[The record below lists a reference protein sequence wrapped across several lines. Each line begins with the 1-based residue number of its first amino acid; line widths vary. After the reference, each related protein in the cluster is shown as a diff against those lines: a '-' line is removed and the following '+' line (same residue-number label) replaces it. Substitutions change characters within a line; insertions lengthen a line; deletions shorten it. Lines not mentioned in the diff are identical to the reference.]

1 MKKIF
6 TLIFLLLFL
15 QSYSQEYGEKGYQK
29 KRFDEATEFLKNNDF
44 ESATLTFYFV
54 FRYEKNE
61 LGKIALKKS
70 DSILPKA
77 QQSIKK
83 KLVGKWILSK
93 SGSNWGFKK
102 TNDTLTKKILIIDID
117 KFSFYDQNINTKE
130 MKLTKCEKINFTKNR
145 NRKGSLFDFV
155 FSDNTLWN
163 FYYDEE
169 TKILKQIMTGID
181 SENGRSEIVCG
192 NSEYY
197 YIKAEK

>member
-1 MKKIF
+1 MVNGF
-6 TLIFLLLFL
+6 
-15 QSYSQEYGEKGYQK
+15 YQK
-29 KRFDEATEFLKNNDF
+29 
-44 ESATLTFYFV
+44 V
-54 FRYEKNE
+54 
-61 LGKIALKKS
+61 AL
-70 DSILPKA
+70 I
-77 QQSIKK
+77 
-83 KLVGKWILSK
+83 G
-93 SGSNWGFKK
+93 GSKK

-155 FSDNTLWN
+155 FFQIIRWWN

>member
-83 KLVGKWILSK
+83 KISW
-93 SGSNWGFKK
+93 
-102 TNDTLTKKILIIDID
+102 
-117 KFSFYDQNINTKE
+117 
-130 MKLTKCEKINFTKNR
+130 
-145 NRKGSLFDFV
+145 
-155 FSDNTLWN
+155 
-163 FYYDEE
+163 
-169 TKILKQIMTGID
+169 
-181 SENGRSEIVCG
+181 
-192 NSEYY
+192 
-197 YIKAEK
+197 